1 MASFDDIYPELLER
15 SAQEVGELIGETLS
29 LQKQASSSGSAAE
42 VFAPPKNKF
51 GLANFDLKGGGG
63 QPVQLLFSLDL
74 AIELAGR
81 LIMLPAD
88 EIAACKKQGKI
99 EGELLDAFSEIANIL
114 SGVLN
119 SACHEAFARKDLH
132 FVKGEVAVF
141 AAKTS
146 DLPLPEGRLSAF
158 SGELVLNDKNL
169 GVFQF
174 FLPHSLMAAEAAA
187 EAEAPAEE
195 APAEAAPEPEAPSA
209 PAAAAEAPKAQ
220 TAAEKAEKSGAAGDA
235 GGPAAAEPEE
245 GKAAAKTAEAA
256 SDAEQPQ
263 EGLLDQARVDEILLG
278 GLDPAQEELEALLGD
293 AVEFTEPQTEYRKK
307 QDLLARTKGKQ
318 VLTRI
323 RATGDRSG
331 DAFMLLPLKDAIYF
345 AAVLLMMPAESIT
358 QTVKQGKFEADVADA
373 FGEVAN
379 ILVGC
384 YSQQF
389 KSTAP
394 FNIKLKKDT
403 VETLVAAQV
412 DPAGDVPFNSDD
424 YYQLA
429 FRIRMGE
436 KSYGPLELIFPLDL
450 LGLATPDAASPA
462 AEAAA
467 ETQKPAGQKA
477 APEKGQKPEPGQ
489 KSDTAAAAPKA
500 SQGRVIS
507 IIGEDPAE
515 FDLVA
520 QSITE
525 ADVELNRLSLEDDFK
540 QALAQADPSCV
551 FLLIN
556 QVNDQGLAKA
566 IKVRAAMKQ
575 ECPLIV
581 AGPQWTESMV
591 VKARK
596 YGATDILITPAGSET
611 VRRKYRK
618 YL

>member
-1 MASFDDIYPELLER
+1 MASFDDIYPDLLER
-15 SAQEVGELIGETLS
+15 SVQEVGDLIGETLS
-29 LQKQASSSGSAAE
+29 LQKQASSFGAAAE
-42 VFAPPKNKF
+42 VFAPPKHKF
-51 GLANFDLKGGGG
+51 GLAGFDLKGGGG
-63 QPVQLLFSLDL
+63 QPVQLLFGLDL

-88 EIAACKKQGKI
+88 EITACKKQGKI
-99 EGELLDAFSEIANIL
+99 EGEVLDAFSEIANIL

-119 SACHEAFARKDLH
+119 ATCHDAFARKDLH

-146 DLPLPEGRLSAF
+146 DLPLPEGQLSAF

-169 GVFQF
+169 GVFQY
-174 FLPHSLMAAEAAA
+174 FLPHSLIAAEAGASGEATAEAAPAEAAPEQETPSAPAAAAAPPPAEASAGKSGISPDKDQPAAAA
-187 EAEAPAEE
+187 EAEAPA
-195 APAEAAPEPEAPSA
+195 
-209 PAAAAEAPKAQ
+209 
-220 TAAEKAEKSGAAGDA
+220 
-235 GGPAAAEPEE
+235 
-245 GKAAAKTAEAA
+245 
-256 SDAEQPQ
+256 PQ
-263 EGLLDQARVDEILLG
+263 EGFLDQARVDEILLG
-278 GLDPAQEELEALLGD
+278 GLDSAQEELEALLGD
-293 AVEFTEPQTEYRKK
+293 EVEFTEPQTEYRKK

-323 RATGDRSG
+323 RASGDRSG
-331 DAFMLLPLKDAIYF
+331 DAFLLLPLKDAIYF

-358 QTVKQGKFEADVADA
+358 QTVKQGKFEGDVADA

-389 KSTAP
+389 KSAAP
-394 FNIKLKKDT
+394 FNLKLKKDT

-412 DPAGDVPFNSDD
+412 DPAGDAPFNSEA
-424 YYQLA
+424 YYQLS
-429 FRIRMGE
+429 FRVRMGE
-436 KSYGPLELIFPLDL
+436 KTYGPLELLFPLDL
-450 LGLATPDAASPA
+450 LGLAAPVASQPM
-462 AEAAA
+462 AEAAKAA
-467 ETQKPAGQKA
+467 EKPLEKGLAADRSQKPGL
-477 APEKGQKPEPGQ
+477 GQ
-489 KSDTAAAAPKA
+489 KSDTAGAAPQA

-507 IIGEDPAE
+507 IIGEDTAE
-515 FDLVA
+515 FDIVA
-520 QSITE
+520 QSVTE
-525 ADVELNRLSLEDDFK
+525 ADVQLNRLSLEEDFK
-540 QALAQADPSCV
+540 QALAQAEPSCV

-591 VKARK
+591 LKARK
-596 YGATDILITPAGSET
+596 YGATDILITPAGSEM

>member
-15 SAQEVGELIGETLS
+15 SVQEVGDLIGETLS
-29 LQKQASSSGSAAE
+29 LQKQADSSGTAAE
-42 VFAPPKNKF
+42 VFSPPKNKF
-51 GLANFDLKGGGG
+51 GLTRFDLKGGGG
-63 QPVQLLFSLDL
+63 QPVQLLFSLEL

-99 EGELLDAFSEIANIL
+99 EGEVLDAFSEIANIL

-119 SACHEAFARKDLH
+119 STCYEAFARKDLH

-146 DLPLPEGRLSAF
+146 DLTLPEGRLSAF

-169 GVFQF
+169 GVFQY
-174 FLPHSLMAAEAAA
+174 FLPHSLLAAEAAA
-187 EAEAPAEE
+187 DAEAPAEE
-195 APAEAAPEPEAPSA
+195 AAAAEAPEPEAPSA
-209 PAAAAEAPKAQ
+209 AAAEAPKAPP
-220 TAAEKAEKSGAAGDA
+220 AADKAEKAGAAPEA
-235 GGPAAAEPEE
+235 GAPAGTEPDE
-245 GKAAAKTAEAA
+245 GKAAAETAEATPEA
-256 SDAEQPQ
+256 QPQ
-263 EGLLDQARVDEILLG
+263 QDGLLDQASVDEILLG

-293 AVEFTEPQTEYRKK
+293 GVVFTEPQTDYRKK

-323 RATGDRSG
+323 RASGDRSG

-358 QTVKQGKFEADVADA
+358 QTVKQGKFEGDVADA

-389 KSTAP
+389 KSAAP
-394 FNIKLKKDT
+394 FNVKLKKDT

-412 DPAGDVPFNSDD
+412 DPAGDVPFNSED

-429 FRIRMGE
+429 FRIQMGE
-436 KSYGPLELIFPLDL
+436 KSYGPLELVFPLDL
-450 LGLATPDAASPA
+450 LGLAAPETSQAK
-462 AEAAA
+462 AEAAGKA
-467 ETQKPAGQKA
+467 EKPAGDKM
-477 APEKGQKPEPGQ
+477 APDNGKKPVPGQ
-489 KSDTAAAAPKA
+489 KSDTAAVAAQTP
-500 SQGRVIS
+500 QGRVIS

-525 ADVELNRLSLEDDFK
+525 EDVRLNRLSLKDDFK

-566 IKVRAAMKQ
+566 IKVRAALKQ

-591 VKARK
+591 LKAKK